1 MIPFSLNTLIAEHVG
16 LTVQACCGSLRNYQ
30 VTVQLHQEEQRWE
43 HTWNKG
49 SESSAHS
56 SARAPIECGLLSG
69 LITLNTGATDGAP
82 PETMVQG
89 LAVLLQRE
97 LNWQIRE
104 AELTASHNQ
113 LSAMLQATPLALYS
127 VTLGGLIRHWNKAAE
142 HTLGY
147 PQATVMG
154 HEIPDGQLGAAFL
167 SLRENLAAGQP
178 MPARLIEQPHADGSA
193 RVIELNAAPYMEGEE
208 VAGLVGVAREVT
220 RDEQRL
226 HHAEQQRSLLESV
239 LAFANDSVLITEA
252 EPIDG
257 DGPRILYANEAFTRT
272 TGYTLEEILGKTPR
286 LLQGPRSDRKALDR
300 IKTALKAWQ
309 PVEVELINYR
319 KDGTPFWVELSI
331 APVVDGRGWYTH
343 WISIQRDI
351 TERKTSAVHQERE
364 RNEVLELAARN
375 VPLAE
380 VLLQLIASIERAFP
394 AHQVAIILAEEP
406 LPLLYSGLRHRGVQG
421 WERPS
426 ALQALLR
433 ARSSLPVAL
442 GSTDGQAS
450 WWGATRTIH
459 GSHDHQ
465 RGVIA
470 LVSHTSVLIP
480 PEDQVRLDAAAQLA
494 GLVIDRYDAQRS
506 LERQALH
513 DSLTGLPNRLHFGQ
527 ELERRIEQARER
539 QTQVVVGLMDLD
551 RFKLINDTLGHSAGD
566 LLLQQVAA
574 RVRHNLRP
582 GDSLARMGGDEFLLA
597 FAGITHLSQVEHL
610 ADRLISSLEQPFHLN
625 DQEVFVRP
633 SVGFSFFPE
642 AGLTSEALL
651 QQADAAMYRAKRRGG
666 GFSMY
671 APDPSSGPSAI
682 TLESALNR
690 ALQRQ
695 EFVLHYQPQFHARS
709 GQLLGMEALL
719 RWQHPDLGLVPPSD
733 FIPLAEVTGLIVPIG
748 RWVINEAARQAVTW
762 SRLYPG
768 LTMAVNLSA
777 RQFEQPTLIDDVRDI
792 LRETALPAGQL
803 ELELTES
810 MLMQAVEAG
819 STLERLKALGV
830 RLAVDDFGTG
840 YSNLAYLKHF
850 PIDTLKIDQ
859 SFIQSLSQ
867 HAPHDPRDEAL
878 ISAVIQLAHALDLK
892 VIAEGVE
899 HPAQRAFLNVQQ
911 CDQVQGFLMGRPVPA
926 EQFSSWLAGL
936 NEDRPSTLG
945 GDSWTTLSN

>member
-1 MIPFSLNTLIAEHVG
+1 MIPFSFNTLTAE
-16 LTVQACCGSLRNYQ
+16 LFDSTVRICCGPLKEYRAVVQ
-30 VTVQLHQEEQRWE
+30 VSQQERTWE
-43 HTWNKG
+43 HTWKQEGGFLG
-49 SESSAHS
+49 STPSSA
-56 SARAPIECGLLSG
+56 AFECGSLSG
-69 LITLNTGATDGAP
+69 LVTLSGHTVDGAP

-97 LNWQIRE
+97 LNWHIRE
-104 AELTASHNQ
+104 AELTASHDQ

-147 PQATVMG
+147 PQADVMG
-154 HEIPDGQLGAAFL
+154 REMPDEQLGAAFL
-167 SLRENLAAGQP
+167 ALRQNLAAGQP
-178 MPARLIEQPHADGSA
+178 MSPHRIEQLRTDGSA
-193 RVIELNAAPYMEGEE
+193 KLIELSAAPFVEGEG
-208 VAGLVGVAREVT
+208 VLGLVGVAREVT
-220 RDEQRL
+220 RDEERL
-226 HHAEQQRSLLESV
+226 HQAEQQRSLLESV

-257 DGPRILYANEAFTRT
+257 SGPRILYANEAFTRT
-272 TGYTLEEILGKTPR
+272 TGYPLEEILGKTPR
-286 LLQGPRSDRKALDR
+286 ILQGPRSDRKALDQIR
-300 IKTALKAWQ
+300 TALKAWQ

-351 TERKTSAVHQERE
+351 TERKTSAIHQERE

-394 AHQVAIILAEEP
+394 DHQAVIVLAEQP
-406 LPLLYSGLRHRGVQG
+406 LPLLYSGIRLSGHRG
-421 WERPS
+421 WEHPS
-426 ALQALLR
+426 ALHALLQ
-433 ARSSLPVAL
+433 ARSPQPVAL
-442 GSTDGQAS
+442 GAADDSAS
-450 WWGATRTIH
+450 WWGFTRTIQ
-459 GSHDHQ
+459 GSHDHH

-470 LVSHTSVLIP
+470 LVSQTSIRIP
-480 PEDQVRLDAAAQLA
+480 PEDQARLDAAAQLA
-494 GLVIDRYDAQRS
+494 GLVIDRYDAQRN

-513 DSLTGLPNRLHFGQ
+513 DPLTDLPNRLHFNQ

-566 LLLQQVAA
+566 LLLQMVAA

-582 GDSLARMGGDEFLLA
+582 GDSLARMGGDEFLMA
-597 FAGITHLSQVEHL
+597 FAGITHLSQVEQL
-610 ADRLISSLEQPFHLN
+610 ADRLINSLEQPFNLN
-625 DQEVFVRP
+625 GQDVYVRP
-633 SVGFSFFPE
+633 SVGFSFFPK

-651 QQADAAMYRAKRRGG
+651 QQADTAMYQAKRRGG
-666 GFSMY
+666 GFAMFT
-671 APDPSSGPSAI
+671 PDPNSGPSVI

-690 ALQRQ
+690 ALKRQ

-709 GQLLGMEALL
+709 GQVLGVEALL
-719 RWQHPDLGLVPPSD
+719 RWQHPDLGLVLPSD

-748 RWVINEAARQAVTW
+748 RWVISEAARQAVTW
-762 SRLYPG
+762 SRLCPG

-777 RQFEQPTLIDDVRDI
+777 RQFDQATLIDELQDI
-792 LRETALPAGQL
+792 LLETALPAGQL

-810 MLMQAVEAG
+810 MLMQAVEATA
-819 STLERLKALGV
+819 TLTRLKALGV

-850 PIDTLKIDQ
+850 PIDTLKIDR
-859 SFIQSLSQ
+859 SFIRSLSE

-878 ISAVIQLAHALDLK
+878 ISAVIQLAHALNLR

-899 HPAQRAFLNVQQ
+899 HPAQLAFLNAQQ
-911 CDQVQGFLMGRPVPA
+911 CDQVQGFLTGRPVPA
-926 EQFSSWLAGL
+926 EQFSNWLTGQ
-936 NEDRPSTLG
+936 TK
-945 GDSWTTLSN
+945 DSH